1 MKTSIGYYR
10 IIFLAITFVAHNV
23 VGEIKNGY
31 EREIISARESLKA
44 LTTLLHTKSDWSSA
58 ERRTITS
65 KIEYVQSILTYYELT
80 ENLLGQFKIVAPLLY
95 SDIDTIR
102 DRKGRPV
109 DVYVKFIP
117 QDVANISAWGATYI
131 DQVEGD
137 PDGYLSAYG
146 PLTVSVKIWVVNKAL
161 TVLAH
166 EFGHVKYQ
174 VPNLA
179 SYVTYHKR
187 QYTES
192 SPTATIGHDANDDSG
207 RAAWEFE
214 KLFQKLYGQY
224 AKGSNKRFQSPVVL
238 LGRIRKNSSGA
249 I

>member
-1 MKTSIGYYR
+1 MKTSVGQYR

-31 EREIISARESLKA
+31 ERDIISARGSLKA
-44 LTTLLHTKSDWSSA
+44 LTTMLHERSDWSSA

-65 KIEYVQSILTYYELT
+65 KIDYVQSILTYYELT
-80 ENLLGQFKIVAPLLY
+80 ENLLAQFKIVAPELY
-95 SDIDTIR
+95 HEIDTIR
-102 DRKGRPV
+102 DKKGRSV

-117 QDVANISAWGATYI
+117 DDASSVSAWGATYI
-131 DQVEGD
+131 EQVEGD
-137 PDGYLSAYG
+137 LDGYLSSYG

-179 SYVTYHKR
+179 SYVVYHKQ
-187 QYTES
+187 QYTQS
-192 SPTATIGHDANDDSG
+192 STAGTIGHDTGDQSG
-207 RAAWEFE
+207 RSAWEFE
-214 KLFQKLYGQY
+214 KLFQKSYARYG
-224 AKGSNKRFQSPVVL
+224 KGANKRFQSPVTL
-238 LGRIRKNSSGA
+238 LSRIMKNSHGA